1 MPTMLNSS
9 KRWVWGDCGEI
20 REMKKVEKFSPGLDF
35 EGLKITCSWVMIY
48 PGDIGKQR
56 SDTLCMCLRKFFSE
70 SSIKE
75 VGTDEIVVQYGGI
88 SK

>member
-1 MPTMLNSS
+1 
-9 KRWVWGDCGEI
+9 
-20 REMKKVEKFSPGLDF
+20 
-35 EGLKITCSWVMIY
+35 MIY

-75 VGTDEIVVQYGGI
+75 VGTDEIVVQYGSI